1 MKIRVLGRSFMAFV
15 LMPLLPLDEWLAELD
30 AQMTRSPGFFNARP
44 VIVDLGALTGSEP
57 GADTL
62 LADLERRGIS
72 TIDVENGGAVP
83 GADLW
88 RRPLVGGRGAG
99 EIDIEGTRLVPMV
112 PEETSLM
119 VSESVRSGQSV
130 MFTKGDVTVVGSV
143 SSGAEVL
150 AGGSIHVY
158 GMLRGRAIAGALGR
172 SESRIFCR
180 RFEAE
185 LVSIDGY
192 YMTADDMDPASR
204 GRAVGIR
211 LDGESLVIE
220 SLR

>member
-1 MKIRVLGRSFMAFV
+1 MKIRLLGRSFMAFV
-15 LMPLLPLDEWLAELD
+15 IMPQLPLDEWLAELD
-30 AQMTRSPGFFNARP
+30 AQIARSPGFFDARP
-44 VIVDLGALTGSEP
+44 VIIDLVALTGSEP

-72 TIDVENGGAVP
+72 MIDVENAGTVP
-83 GADLW
+83 GVDLW
-88 RRPLVGGRGAG
+88 RRPLVGGRSAG
-99 EIDIEGTRLVPMV
+99 EIEMGSVKPAPMT
-112 PEETSLM
+112 PEETSLI
-119 VSESVRSGQSV
+119 VSEIVRSGQSV
-130 MFTKGDVTVVGSV
+130 MFTRGDVTVVGSV

-150 AGGSIHVY
+150 AGGSVHVY
-158 GMLRGRAIAGALGR
+158 GRLAGRAIAGALGR
-172 SESRIFCR
+172 SEARIFCR

-211 LDGESLVIE
+211 LDGESIVIE
-220 SLR
+220 PLR